1 MRTKNHATIELVGVD
16 ELEVAEH
23 VLLFVLSTWDGYD
36 ADDWSI
42 EMDGYIGPEPRTFGR
57 DMLAQMVGE
66 TMWYAKRTPDPH
78 GNLDNGFR
86 GWRIREAGEPCL
98 QKFSKAVL
106 TIRSKALLKEFLYE
120 VRWRSQPADGYVLQ
134 EAARSIIKTE
144 RASRRADR

>member
-1 MRTKNHATIELVGVD
+1 MPTTHTTIQLVGGD

-23 VLLFVLSTWDGYD
+23 VLADVLATWDDYD
-36 ADDWSI
+36 ASAWSI
-42 EMDGYIGPEPRTFGR
+42 KTDGFVGPEPKTFGR
-57 DMLAQMVGE
+57 DGLAQMIGE
-66 TMWYAKRTPDPH
+66 TMWYANRTPDGH
-78 GNLDNGFR
+78 GGC
-86 GWRIREAGEPCL
+86 RIREAGEPCL

-144 RASRRADR
+144 RAARRADR

>member
-1 MRTKNHATIELVGVD
+1 MTKTHATIELVGVD

-23 VLLFVLSTWDGYD
+23 VLADVLD
-36 ADDWSI
+36 AADWSI
-42 EMDGYIGPEPRTFGR
+42 ETDGYIGPEAKTFGR

-66 TMWYAKRTPDPH
+66 TMWYAKRTPDGH
-78 GNLDNGFR
+78 GGC
-86 GWRIREAGEPCL
+86 RIREGGEPCL

>member
-1 MRTKNHATIELVGVD
+1 MTKTHTTIELVGVD

-23 VLLFVLSTWDGYD
+23 VLADVLD

-42 EMDGYIGPEPRTFGR
+42 KTDGYIGPEPKTFGR
-57 DMLAQMVGE
+57 DRLTQMVGE
-66 TMWYAKRTPDPH
+66 TMWYAKRTPD
-78 GNLDNGFR
+78 GDG
-86 GWRIREAGEPCL
+86 GCRIREGGEPCL

-106 TIRSKALLKEFLYE
+106 TIRSKALLKAFLYE

-134 EAARSIIKTE
+134 EAARRIIKTE